1 MYDFIV
7 VGAGSAGSLVAG
19 RLAENGANVLVL
31 EAGGRDTSILIHMP
45 AGFQKLLVHGQ
56 FLFPYET
63 VPQSQL
69 DGRARSL
76 PVGKGLGGSS
86 SLNAMCWV
94 VGQRRDYETWQTAV
108 GSAAKWS
115 FDDLLPHFRKIEANQ
130 LLDNEFHGSSGPV
143 RVSFLLISTRN

>member
-94 VGQRRDYETWQTAV
+94 VGHPNRCERGRFVLCAITAHHITHLV
-108 GSAAKWS
+108 NGEP
-115 FDDLLPHFRKIEANQ
+115 LGR
-130 LLDNEFHGSSGPV
+130 
-143 RVSFLLISTRN
+143 T